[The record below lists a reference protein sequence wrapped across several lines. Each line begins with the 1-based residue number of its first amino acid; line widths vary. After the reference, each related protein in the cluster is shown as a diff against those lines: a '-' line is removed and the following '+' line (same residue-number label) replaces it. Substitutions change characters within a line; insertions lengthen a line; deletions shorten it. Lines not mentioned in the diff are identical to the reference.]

1 MIEISTRHTHLDAHT
16 HTMASSTIS
25 SQTTTT
31 DLDSLETFLKPLQI
45 DRQLVHRL
53 AQDLC
58 SNFTDLAAQSDD
70 QFLPTPISESLLLQ
84 RAAVDSKDPGPHL
97 AIDIGGTNL
106 RVAFVELSHV
116 RKDGHNETTLPL
128 RRHLEHSWPIDS
140 QLKNENHAV
149 LFAWIGA
156 CIAEVVSKACAQFG
170 ITATT
175 ELPLGITFS
184 FPMVQESLEKATLL
198 QMGKGFGITSDL
210 DLGCHLVDGYE
221 KSRGDMPRIR
231 VAAITND
238 AVATLVSFMH
248 QFPTT
253 ADTNGTTAIDV
264 DRRPAM
270 GLICGTGS
278 NATVFMDLESLKES
292 KRPRRVQTLPGQ
304 NGGPASLRIAVN
316 TEWSINGT
324 AAPLRAHNLITS
336 WDDHLSGAVERPGF
350 QPLEYMTAGRYLGE
364 LGRLI
369 LVDYMTKVLGLDS
382 TTLPAK
388 LLRSFEPQNTTF
400 LSHFRP
406 EGNDWSMLVARLTNE
421 FPSGPAFCWTEG
433 LAQALYRIARLI
445 EYRAAGII
453 AASTLALLKC
463 SGALPSAEAL
473 ASMYDRPTE
482 LQLGVGYTGGCIT
495 NFQDY
500 LQHCQQLL
508 DDLAVR
514 EYPEAASGG
523 SRLRV
528 VLQPCHDGGID
539 GAAVLVP
546 AAVATGI

>member
-1 MIEISTRHTHLDAHT
+1 MIEISSRRTHLDAHT
-16 HTMASSTIS
+16 HTMASSTLPP
-25 SQTTTT
+25 QTTTE
-31 DLDSLETFLKPLQI
+31 LDSLETFLEPLHI
-45 DRQLVHRL
+45 DTQLVHRL

-58 SNFTDLAAQSDD
+58 STFADLAAQSDD

-84 RAAVDSKDPGPHL
+84 RAAVDGKDPGPHL

-116 RKDGHNETTLPL
+116 HKDGQNETTIPL
-128 RRHLEHSWPIDS
+128 RRHFEHSWPIDS
-140 QLKNENHAV
+140 HLKNENHAV

-170 ITATT
+170 IAAAA

-210 DLGCHLVDGYE
+210 DLGWHLVDGYE
-221 KSRGDMPRIR
+221 KSRGDLPRIR

-253 ADTNGTTAIDV
+253 AATNGTTAMDV

-278 NATVFMDLESLKES
+278 NATVFMDLDSLKES
-292 KRPRRVQTLPGQ
+292 KRPKRVQTLPEQ
-304 NGGPASLRIAVN
+304 NGGPSSLRIAVN
-316 TEWSINGT
+316 TEWSINGS
-324 AAPLRAHNLITS
+324 AGPLRAHNLITS

-369 LVDYMTKVLGLDS
+369 LVDYMTNVLGLNS
-382 TTLPAK
+382 TTLPEK

-406 EGNDWSMLVARLTNE
+406 GGNNDWSTLVTRLTDE
-421 FPSGPAFCWTEG
+421 FPPGPAFSWTEG
-433 LAQALYRIARLI
+433 LAQALYRIARCI

-453 AASTLALLKC
+453 AASTIALLKC
-463 SGALPSAEAL
+463 SGALPSAEKL
-473 ASMYDRPTE
+473 ASMYERPTE

-508 DDLAVR
+508 DDLTAR
-514 EYPEAASGG
+514 EYPGAIPGG

-528 VLQPCHDGGID
+528 LLQPCHDGGID

>member
-1 MIEISTRHTHLDAHT
+1 MIQISTRRTHLNAHT
-16 HTMASSTIS
+16 HKMASSTLPP
-25 SQTTTT
+25 QTATE
-31 DLDSLETFLKPLQI
+31 LDSLETFLKPLHI
-45 DRQLVHRL
+45 DTQLVHRL

-58 SNFTDLAAQSDD
+58 SNFADLAAQSDD

-116 RKDGHNETTLPL
+116 RKDGQNETTLPL

-156 CIAEVVSKACAQFG
+156 CIAEVVSKACAQLG
-170 ITATT
+170 IAATA

-210 DLGCHLVDGYE
+210 DLGWHLVDGYE
-221 KSRGDMPRIR
+221 KSRGDLPRIR

-253 ADTNGTTAIDV
+253 ADTNGTTTIDV

-278 NATVFMDLESLKES
+278 NATVFMDLDSLKES
-292 KRPRRVQTLPGQ
+292 KRPRRVQTLPGK
-304 NGGPASLRIAVN
+304 NGAPASLRIAVN
-316 TEWSINGT
+316 TEWSINGS
-324 AAPLRAHNLITS
+324 AVPLRAHNLITS

-369 LVDYMTKVLGLDS
+369 LVDYMTKVLGLDA
-382 TTLPAK
+382 TTLPEK
-388 LLRSFEPQNTTF
+388 LLRSFEPRNTTF
-400 LSHFRP
+400 LSHFKP
-406 EGNDWSMLVARLTNE
+406 DGNDWSILVNRLTDE
-421 FPSGPAFCWTEG
+421 FPPGPAFSWNEG

-453 AASTLALLKC
+453 AASTIALLKC
-463 SGALPSAEAL
+463 SGALPTAGAL
-473 ASMYDRPTE
+473 ASMYERPTE

-508 DDLAVR
+508 DDLAAR
-514 EYPEAASGG
+514 EYPQAASGG